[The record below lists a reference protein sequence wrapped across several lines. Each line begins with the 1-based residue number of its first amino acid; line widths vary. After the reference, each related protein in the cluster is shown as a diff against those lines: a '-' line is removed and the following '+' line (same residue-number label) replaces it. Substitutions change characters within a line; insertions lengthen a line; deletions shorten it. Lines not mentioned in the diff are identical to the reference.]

1 MGPSSGLIRRG
12 RKSSVPI
19 WNMEP
24 AVITKPS
31 AHAALRPA
39 VDAHSGRELDNSHQW
54 RTAVTLTYL
63 FI

>member
-1 MGPSSGLIRRG
+1 
-12 RKSSVPI
+12 
-19 WNMEP
+19 MEP